1 MGEVLGMRQPIWK
14 WALGSAL
21 VLMGCASGNEAPPL
35 QVEVYRSVQKSNAA
49 RRSAKQ
55 LTPQGMSRAEI
66 NAHSHLTITEVLI
79 EDRNVIGYVTLE
91 ETRRDNYPGRIE
103 IWRTSDDISM
113 TLRNGMLIATRGFGG
128 DILSSTVQTAQSR
141 PGPAQG
147 DLMHQVRALDDRE
160 VTLAFGCD
168 VVDLGIETIEVLEY
182 KYSTRHVQQ
191 HCVASSGQVINDYW
205 IDTNGSMIWQSRQWA
220 GPIIGYLRFR
230 RLTE

>member
-1 MGEVLGMRQPIWK
+1 MRQSIWK

-35 QVEVYRSVQKSNAA
+35 QVEVYRTVQESNAA
-49 RRSAKQ
+49 RRAAKQ
-55 LTPQGMSRAEI
+55 RAPQSMSRAEI

-128 DILSSTVQTAQSR
+128 DILSSTIQPAQSR

-147 DLMHQVRALDDRE
+147 ELMHQVRALDDRE

-168 VVDLGIETIEVLEY
+168 VVDLGTETIDVVEH
-182 KYSTRHVQQ
+182 KHATRHIRQS
-191 HCVASSGQVINDYW
+191 CAASSGQIVNDYW
-205 IDTNGSMIWQSRQWA
+205 VDARSNMVWQSRQWA
-220 GPIIGYLRFR
+220 GPYIGYLRMR
-230 RLTE
+230 RLTK